1 MLMEGFHK
9 GEAKGRFP
17 ITYHLTQLEIPA
29 ATYFC
34 QKVFQKV
41 VCLDWVMSYVTF
53 IWLKMRQALTF

>member
-1 MLMEGFHK
+1 MKEGRQVIEMLMEGFHK

-34 QKVFQKV
+34 
-41 VCLDWVMSYVTF
+41 
-53 IWLKMRQALTF
+53 